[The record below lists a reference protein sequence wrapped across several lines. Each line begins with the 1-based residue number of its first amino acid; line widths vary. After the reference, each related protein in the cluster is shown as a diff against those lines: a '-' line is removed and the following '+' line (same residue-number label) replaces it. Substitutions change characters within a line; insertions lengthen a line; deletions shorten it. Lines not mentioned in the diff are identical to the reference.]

1 MPFDAERIEVL
12 KMIQAK
18 QISAEDGARLLKAL
32 VEERAGS
39 ASRQGPPPYAPPP
52 PPQSG
57 GARWFKVIVEE
68 PNGEKV
74 NFSLPLQTVPSMLRF
89 ASRWVPEQHRDA
101 LQAASEAIGS
111 GFRGD
116 LIRAEKPNGER
127 IRIWI
132 E

>member
-32 VEERAGS
+32 VEERAGP
-39 ASRQGPPPYAPPP
+39 ASRPGPPPYAPPP

-74 NFSLPLQTVPSMLRF
+74 NFSLPLQTVPAMLRF
-89 ASRWVPEQHRDA
+89 VSQWVPEQHREA
-101 LQAASEAIGS
+101 LQAASEAIGT

-116 LIRAEKPNGER
+116 FIRAEKPNGER